1 MDNDNGKGESG
12 LEKHLLQKREQL
24 IHILK
29 GMGNVLVAFSGG
41 VDSTFLLAMA
51 KEVLGDQVLAVTAVS
66 ETFPTRE
73 VQHAT
78 KLAEQIG
85 VKHIKIQINE
95 LKNEDFVKNDLYR
108 CFHCKNNLYT
118 HLGELARKYSET
130 YTVVDGSNMDDLGE
144 YRPGLQAAR
153 QLGVRSPLQ
162 EAELYKKEIRILS
175 KEMGL
180 ETWDKPSF
188 ACLSSRIP
196 YGQKITKEKIEQLDQ
211 SEEFLFNLGFRQ
223 IRVRHHGEIARIE
236 VLPEEMEMVIRHRQ
250 TIYNKLKELGF
261 LYVTLD
267 LRGYKSGSMNEMLEK
282 GMVK

>member
-1 MDNDNGKGESG
+1 MAE
-12 LEKHLLQKREQL
+12 HLWQKREQL
-24 IHILK
+24 VHLLK
-29 GMGNVLVAFSGG
+29 EMGNVLVAFSGG

-51 KEVLGDQVLAVTAVS
+51 KEALGDQVLAVTAVS
-66 ETFPTRE
+66 ETFPVRE

-85 VKHIKIQINE
+85 VKHIKIQIHE
-95 LKNEDFVKNDLYR
+95 LENEDFVKNDLHR
-108 CFHCKNNLYT
+108 CFHCKHNLYT
-118 HLGELARKYSET
+118 HLGKLARKYGHM

-162 EAELYKKEIRILS
+162 EVQLYKKEIRILS
-175 KEMGL
+175 KEMEL

-211 SEEFLFNLGFRQ
+211 SEEFLLNLGFRQ

-236 VLPEEMEMVIRHRQ
+236 VLPEEMEMAIKYHQ
-250 TIYNKLKELGF
+250 AIYHKLKELGF

-282 GMVK
+282 EMVK

>member
-1 MDNDNGKGESG
+1 ME
-12 LEKHLLQKREQL
+12 EHLLRKRERL
-24 IHILK
+24 IHLLK
-29 GMGNVLVAFSGG
+29 DMGSVLVAFSGG

-51 KEVLGDQVLAVTAVS
+51 KEALGNRVLAVTAVS

-73 VQHAT
+73 VQLAS

-85 VKHIKIQINE
+85 VNHLKIQINE
-95 LKNEDFVKNDLYR
+95 LENDDFVKNDFHR

-118 HLGELARKYSET
+118 HLRELVREYGDV

-153 QLGVRSPLQ
+153 ELGVRSPLQ
-162 EAELYKKEIRILS
+162 EAELYKSEIRILS

-180 ETWDKPSF
+180 ETWNKPSF

-211 SEEFLFNLGFRQ
+211 SEEFLLGLGFRQ
-223 IRVRHHGEIARIE
+223 LRVRHHGEIARIE
-236 VLPEEMEMVIRHRQ
+236 VLPEEMELVIKHRQ
-250 TIYNKLKELGF
+250 EIHSKLKELGF

-267 LRGYKSGSMNEMLEK
+267 LRGYRSGSMNEVLEK
-282 GMVK
+282 GMVR